1 LSSISC
7 PTLVVHAE
15 LDPIPLESS
24 RFIADTIPGGHLVV
38 IPNANHF
45 AFMEDPDAFGAALEP
60 FLAEHA

>member
-1 LSSISC
+1 
-7 PTLVVHAE
+7 
-15 LDPIPLESS
+15 
-24 RFIADTIPGGHLVV
+24 V